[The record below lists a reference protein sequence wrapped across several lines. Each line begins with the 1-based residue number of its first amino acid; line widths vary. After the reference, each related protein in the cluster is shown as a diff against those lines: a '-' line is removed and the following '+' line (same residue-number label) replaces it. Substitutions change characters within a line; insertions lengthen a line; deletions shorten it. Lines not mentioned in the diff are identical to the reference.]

1 VSLGR
6 GCVIRNSSIEN
17 TIVMDETVIADCPGI
32 RDSMIGRFAR
42 IIGAPEGSKFTLGD
56 HSQFEGPA

>member
-1 VSLGR
+1 M
-6 GCVIRNSSIEN
+6 EA
-17 TIVMDETVIADCPGI
+17 TVIEDSPGV

-42 IIGAPEGSKFTLGD
+42 VVCAPAGARLTLGD

>member
-1 VSLGR
+1 
-6 GCVIRNSSIEN
+6 
-17 TIVMDETVIADCPGI
+17 MDETAIDGCPGI

-42 IIGAPEGSKFTLGD
+42 ISGAPEGSRFTLGD